1 MSKNLIH
8 KVAKF
13 TFGLLA
19 TASISVGAEPL
30 KVAIIEALTGP
41 AETVGR
47 PFAQSTRLALDEINA
62 SGGYNGEPIVIKQY
76 DNGSTTAGASE
87 QFRAAVADGARVI
100 FQAASSAVAGQLS
113 DEVKRYNLRNA
124 GKEIIFYNVGSEAAD
139 LTGDKC
145 HFWFFRSGTTPE
157 MRWNAVV
164 PVLQSEGVLK
174 SKAFLINQNYSYG
187 LSVQNAQRNILKAR
201 NITIV
206 GDVLHDLNKVQ
217 DFSPYVQSIKSSGA
231 EVVLTGNGFNDMV
244 LLVRAIRDAGLKVGL
259 AAITL
264 DVPGTLKSAGD
275 AAVGYYNITPF
286 SMSAGPKMDA
296 WVANFQKK
304 VGRDPHTY
312 DTTAYNAV
320 MLLGNALNST
330 SVRGGSVDARKIAL
344 AIETSTY
351 ESPFGLQSMRKDDH
365 QSIMPLYIAK
375 ASKAAPKKMDGT
387 DIGFEI
393 AAALTGAQA
402 AVPVDPACKMQRP

>member
-1 MSKNLIH
+1 MRKKLIT
-8 KVAKF
+8 KLVKASL
-13 TFGLLA
+13 GLLA
-19 TASISVGAEPL
+19 TVSISAGAEPL
-30 KVAIIEALTGP
+30 RVAIIEALTGP

-47 PFAQSTRLALDEINA
+47 PFAQSTRLALDDINA

-76 DNGSTTAGASE
+76 DNASTPAGASE

-100 FQAASSAVAGQLS
+100 FQAASSAVAGQLT
-113 DEVKRYNLRNA
+113 DEVRRYNLRNV

-139 LTGDKC
+139 LTGEKC

-164 PVLQSEGVLK
+164 PVLQAEGVLK

-187 LSVQNAQRNILKAR
+187 LSVQNAQRNILKAKR
-201 NITIV
+201 IDIV
-206 GDVLHDLNKVQ
+206 GDVIHDLNKVQ
-217 DFSPYVQSIKSSGA
+217 DFSPYVQNIKSSGA

-244 LLVRAIRDAGLKVGL
+244 LLVRAIRDAGLKVSL

-275 AAVGYYNITPF
+275 AALGYYNITPF
-286 SMSAGPKMDA
+286 SLSAGPKMDA
-296 WVANFQKK
+296 WVANFQRK

-312 DTTAYNAV
+312 DTTAYNGV
-320 MLLGNALNST
+320 MLLGNALSAT
-330 SVRGGSVDARKIAL
+330 SVRGGPVDTKKIAL
-344 AIETSTY
+344 AIENATY
-351 ESPFGLQSMRKDDH
+351 DSPFGQQSMRKDDH
-365 QSIMPLYIAK
+365 QAIMPLFIAK
-375 ASKAAPKKMDGT
+375 ASKAAPKKVDGT

-393 AAALTGAQA
+393 VAALSGAQA
-402 AVPVDPACKMQRP
+402 AVPVDQACKMQRP